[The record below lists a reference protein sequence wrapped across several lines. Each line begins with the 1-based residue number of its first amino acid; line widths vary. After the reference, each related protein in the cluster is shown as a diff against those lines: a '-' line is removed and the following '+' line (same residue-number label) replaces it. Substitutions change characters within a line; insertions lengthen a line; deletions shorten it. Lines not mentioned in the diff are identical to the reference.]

1 MLKTRKL
8 LTSNEHIPVKVRW
21 WSHWGVKS
29 FSSWRKPVFFTFK
42 SSRI

>member
-21 WSHWGVKS
+21 
-29 FSSWRKPVFFTFK
+29 
-42 SSRI
+42 